1 MLTSCKGGNFMLS
14 RREFIQLSLE
24 HNLFF
29 ARIMKEHMIFIES
42 GLLII
47 DSSLILEGENL
58 KESFEDILEET
69 VGLAEGAVSKPV
81 LNSNEIVTPFT
92 LESERITENL
102 TGICIDK
109 NITKSELELVSNSAF
124 IHTEGLEKKL
134 ENLNERAINL
144 VKEVIKY
151 KEKILNKLLKCK
163 MFANLY
169 SLLIDHILR
178 EARYYLMALES
189 IQKREMPVKDV
200 LENQIFW
207 DTIMKEH
214 AEFVRGLLDP
224 TEVELFNTAN
234 GFVGTFEKLIEKT
247 KKAEPKNIPE
257 ITKKALEATTEIR
270 DFKRQ
275 GTEGLINCQIK
286 VMAYPLLADHILRE
300 ANRYIRVLNTMK

>member
-1 MLTSCKGGNFMLS
+1 MLS
-14 RREFIQLSLE
+14 RKEFIQLSLE

-47 DSSLILEGENL
+47 DSSFILEGENL
-58 KESFEDILEET
+58 KESFEDILRET
-69 VGLAEGAVSKPV
+69 VELAKGAVSNSV
-81 LNSNEIVTPFT
+81 LNSNEIVTPYT
-92 LESERITENL
+92 LESERITEIL
-102 TGICIDK
+102 TGICIDE

-124 IHTEGLEKKL
+124 IYTEGLEEKL
-134 ENLNERAINL
+134 KDLNERAINL

-151 KEKILNKLLKCK
+151 KEEILKRLLKCN

-189 IQKREMPVKDV
+189 IQRKEKPIKDI

-214 AEFVRGLLDP
+214 AQFVRGLLDP

-234 GFVGTFEKLIEKT
+234 GFVETFERLIDKT
-247 KKAEPKNIPE
+247 KKAGPKDIPE
-257 ITKKALEATTEIR
+257 ITRKALESTIEIR

-275 GTEGLINCQIK
+275 GTQGLINCQIQAI
-286 VMAYPLLADHILRE
+286 AYPLLADHILRE
-300 ANRYIRVLNTMK
+300 ANRYIRVLNTTI

>member
-1 MLTSCKGGNFMLS
+1 MLS
-14 RREFIQLSLE
+14 RKEFIQLSLE

-47 DSSLILEGENL
+47 YSSFILEGENL
-58 KESFEDILEET
+58 KESFEDILMET
-69 VGLAEGAVSKPV
+69 VELAEGAVSKPV

-92 LESERITENL
+92 LESEKITENL

-124 IHTEGLEKKL
+124 IYTQGLEKKL
-134 ENLNERAINL
+134 EGLNERAINL

-151 KEKILNKLLKCK
+151 KEKILERLLKCE

-234 GFVGTFEKLIEKT
+234 DFVENFEKLIEKT
-247 KKAEPKNIPE
+247 KKASPKDIPE
-257 ITKKALEATTEIR
+257 ITKKALESTIEIR

-275 GTEGLINCQIK
+275 GTEGLIGCQIQAI
-286 VMAYPLLADHILRE
+286 AYPLLADHILRE
-300 ANRYIRVLNTMK
+300 ANRYIRVLQSI